1 MTVSAPNVVHA
12 MLVLL
17 SGIAGTSAIAHSYY
31 KKIPYKGG
39 PQALN
44 DVMSGQ
50 VALYFAGGM
59 T

>member
-1 MTVSAPNVVHA
+1 MT
-12 MLVLL
+12 
-17 SGIAGTSAIAHSYY
+17 GIKMTH
-31 KKIPYKGG
+31 IPYKGG

-44 DVMSGQ
+44 DVMSAQ